1 MASIREGSIDVVL
14 FHFWAI
20 QPWKPAATAYIIRHL
35 THTSFPN
42 QYLTYSES
50 IYNLLLPT
58 TAKLKHPKLLRN
70 PPKPSTTM
78 STDRCQQI
86 LAEVDNDVT
95 MAVYRI
101 FSEAQINDNI
111 TAKNW
116 EDFTAGLDDGDKR
129 MVDEVV
135 CNLTHAWVQCAPCA
149 NLVALV
155 RWRRDARGLVAQV

>member
-1 MASIREGSIDVVL
+1 
-14 FHFWAI
+14 
-20 QPWKPAATAYIIRHL
+20 
-35 THTSFPN
+35 
-42 QYLTYSES
+42 
-50 IYNLLLPT
+50 
-58 TAKLKHPKLLRN
+58 
-70 PPKPSTTM
+70 M
-78 STDRCQQI
+78 STNRCQQI

-101 FSEAQINDNI
+101 FSEAETNENI

-116 EDFTAGLDDGDKR
+116 EDFAAELDDGDKR